1 MDDHR
6 RIEVSRTVD
15 APAERVFALLV
26 DPSRHSEP
34 DGSGMVRGL
43 TTPGPVTTTDQRFR
57 MAMHRDE
64 RGHYETDNLVTTYEP
79 DQAIRWATTYPD
91 HAPLGLTWTYTLTPD
106 GHRTL
111 VTHTYDWSG
120 VTDPELLPVFP
131 RVSREQMAGT
141 LDRLAEAV
149 APS

>member
-1 MDDHR
+1 
-6 RIEVSRTVD
+6 
-15 APAERVFALLV
+15 
-26 DPSRHSEP
+26 
-34 DGSGMVRGL
+34 
-43 TTPGPVTTTDQRFR
+43 
-57 MAMHRDE
+57 MHRDE

-91 HAPLGLTWTYTLTPD
+91 HASLGLTWTYTLTPD

>member
-34 DGSGMVRGL
+34 DGSGMVRGS

-64 RGHYETDNLVTTYEP
+64 RGHHETDNLVTTYQP

-106 GHRTL
+106 APPHAGHPHLRL
-111 VTHTYDWSG
+111 VRRDRPRAPARVS
-120 VTDPELLPVFP
+120 